1 MLRNKPDFLQHQ
13 SVAATRRVFAD
24 FHAVPVLGVIARITQ
39 PEVAPVAGDGGV
51 ERGGCVPLWLREGA
65 IVPLGDVHQWVGEAP
80 DEAVELVLT
89 PLDADGERRLDFAV
103 NGHAAS
109 AVLTRRSG
117 QHSLTVARIPGV
129 TVTPRLVGGV
139 LADVRWETQSEAL
152 TAE

>member
-1 MLRNKPDFLQHQ
+1 
-13 SVAATRRVFAD
+13 
-24 FHAVPVLGVIARITQ
+24 
-39 PEVAPVAGDGGV
+39 
-51 ERGGCVPLWLREGA
+51 
-65 IVPLGDVHQWVGEAP
+65 
-80 DEAVELVLT
+80 
-89 PLDADGERRLDFAV
+89 LDADGERRLDFAV

-117 QHSLTVARIPGV
+117 QHSLTVGRIPGV

>member
-1 MLRNKPDFLQHQ
+1 
-13 SVAATRRVFAD
+13 
-24 FHAVPVLGVIARITQ
+24 
-39 PEVAPVAGDGGV
+39 
-51 ERGGCVPLWLREGA
+51 
-65 IVPLGDVHQWVGEAP
+65 
-80 DEAVELVLT
+80 LVLT

-109 AVLTRRSG
+109 AVLTCQSG

-139 LADVRWETQSEAL
+139 LADVRWETQNEAM